1 VVRVRKFRP
10 VLTDYLLI
18 TGGVVLVAA
27 SFNLF
32 LIPNRITPGGF
43 SGLATLLHYALGV
56 PVGTTMA
63 ALNVPLFILGFKK
76 LGMAFVVRSA
86 YGTLLLS
93 VLIDVFAVPPA
104 TDDLLLCLLYGGM
117 LMGIG
122 LGLALRGGGSTGGS
136 DMLARVLHA
145 YKSTIGVGTFIVIV
159 DFLVIVGAGVLFS
172 PQLAMY
178 ALVILY
184 GSAKVVDLVLE
195 GSVSSRACVIISERA
210 NEVADEILHTLERG
224 VTLFA
229 AKGMY
234 TGEPRNVLLCV
245 VQSAGEIHRL
255 RETVRALD
263 PDAFM
268 FVVAAGEVLGQGF
281 GRLTD

>member
-1 VVRVRKFRP
+1 MRKFRP

-172 PQLAMY
+172 PQLAMRPRHPLRLGQGGGPC
-178 ALVILY
+178 AGRVR
-184 GSAKVVDLVLE
+184 VVARVRDHL
-195 GSVSSRACVIISERA
+195 ERA
-210 NEVADEILHTLERG
+210 NEVADEICTPWN
-224 VTLFA
+224 A
-229 AKGMY
+229 A
-234 TGEPRNVLLCV
+234 
-245 VQSAGEIHRL
+245 
-255 RETVRALD
+255 
-263 PDAFM
+263 
-268 FVVAAGEVLGQGF
+268 
-281 GRLTD
+281 